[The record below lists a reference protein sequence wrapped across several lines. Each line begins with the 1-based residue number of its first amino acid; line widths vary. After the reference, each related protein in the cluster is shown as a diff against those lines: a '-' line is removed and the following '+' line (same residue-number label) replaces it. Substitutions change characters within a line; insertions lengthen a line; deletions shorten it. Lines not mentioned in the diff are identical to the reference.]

1 MSEHHKSETTA
12 KLLQEHGISE
22 PEIRERAE
30 KQFLNLSA
38 LAVREKAI
46 TLFLIIAIAAAGIF
60 AFLKLGRAEDPSFTI
75 KVFTVSAVWPGAT
88 AQEMQDLVAE
98 PMEKRMQELRDYD
111 RVETF
116 TRPGLALM
124 MVTLKDNTPP
134 KDVPEEFY
142 QARKKLGDE
151 AHTLPQGVYG
161 PFINDEYSDVTFALY
176 SVEAPG
182 LPPRELTR
190 EAETLRQRI
199 LQVPGVKKIDTV
211 GERPERIFVE
221 FSYPRLATLGVSARD
236 IFDALVRE
244 NAVTPSGSI
253 DTKAQ
258 QVYIRLDGALDDL
271 QKIRDTPIVAAGRTL
286 KLSDVADV
294 KRGYEDPATFL
305 IRHNGQPALL
315 LSIVMKEGWN
325 GLDLGKA
332 LVAEQKKISAQLP
345 AGITFSKVTD
355 QAVNIREAV
364 DEFMLKFF
372 VALAVVMI
380 VSFISLGWREGLV
393 VAAAVPLTLAGV
405 FVVML
410 ATGRVFDRITL
421 GALILG
427 LGLLVDDAIISI
439 EIMVVKMEEGWDR
452 VRAAGYAWSHTAAP
466 MLAGTLVTVI
476 GLMPVGFAQSTAG
489 EYAGNIFWV
498 VGFALLASWIVA
510 VTFTPFLGVQMLP
523 EIKALPGGHAAIYA
537 TPGYERLRRLIAW
550 AVRRKVLVACIVVG
564 IFIAAVAG
572 MGLLKQQF
580 FPQSDRP
587 ELLVEVT
594 LPQGTSIET
603 TNASSK
609 KVEDWLRQQPEAKI
623 VTAYIGAGAP
633 RFFFSYNPELPNP
646 NFAKIVVLTAS
657 EKDRDRL
664 KLTLRERVEQGL
676 APEARVRASQLVFGP
691 YSPWPVAF
699 RVMGPNLDKNR
710 AIAAQVQA
718 VMLANAHTRQVN
730 QDWGERA
737 PTVHFVLDQ
746 ARLQLIG
753 LTSQEA
759 AEQIQFLLTGAP
771 VTQVREDI
779 RTVEVVARSAGTDR
793 FDPRKLNDMTLTNRW
808 GKAVP
813 LSQVGHI
820 EIRPEEPIL
829 KRRDRLP
836 TITVESDIDESLQPP
851 QASAEI
857 QKAIQP
863 IIASLPEGYRIETG
877 GNVEEAGKA
886 NKALATVFPV
896 MIVLMLTVIIL
907 QVRSF
912 SAMFMVVLTAP
923 LGLAGVVPTLL
934 LFHQPF
940 GFNAIL
946 GLIALAGIL
955 MRNTL
960 ILIGQIRTN
969 QEEGLDSYHAVV
981 EATVQRSRPVIL
993 TALAAVLAF
1002 IPLTFSVFWGS
1013 MAYTLIGGTAVG
1025 TVLTLVFLPAL
1036 YSIWFG
1042 VRPTAVPSSK
1052 EQAVMTRG

>member
-1 MSEHHKSETTA
+1 MSQHHMSENKE
-12 KLLQEHGISE
+12 KLLQEHGISG
-22 PEIRERAE
+22 PQVRENAE
-30 KQFLNLSA
+30 KRFLNLSA
-38 LAVREKAI
+38 LAVREKAV
-46 TLFLIIAIAAAGIF
+46 TLFLLIAIAAAGIY
-60 AFLKLGRAEDPSFTI
+60 AFLKLGRAEDPNFTI

-88 AQEMQDLVAE
+88 AQEMQDLVAD
-98 PMEKRMQELRDYD
+98 PMEKRMQELRYYD
-111 RVETF
+111 HVDTF

-124 MVTLKDNTPP
+124 TVTLKDSTPP
-134 KDVPEEFY
+134 KDVPEQFY

-151 AHTLPQGVYG
+151 AHNLPQGVYG

-176 SVEAPG
+176 AVEAPG
-182 LPPRELTR
+182 LPPRQLTR
-190 EAETLRQRI
+190 EAESLRQRI
-199 LQVPGVKKIDTV
+199 LQVPGVKKIDIV
-211 GERPERIFVE
+211 GEQPERIFVE
-221 FSYPRLATLGVSARD
+221 FSYQRLATLGVRAPD

-244 NAVTPSGSI
+244 NAVTPAGSI

-271 QKIRDTPIVAAGRTL
+271 QKIRDTPIVSGGRTL
-286 KLSDVADV
+286 KLSDIADV

-305 IRHNGQPALL
+305 VHHNGQPALL

-325 GLDLGKA
+325 GLDLGKS
-332 LVAEQKKISAQLP
+332 LESERKKISADLP

-355 QAVNIREAV
+355 QAVNVREAV

-405 FVVML
+405 FIIML

-439 EIMVVKMEEGWDR
+439 EIMVVKMEEGWNR

-476 GLMPVGFAQSTAG
+476 GLMPVGFARSSAG

-498 VGFALLASWIVA
+498 VGFALLTSWVVA
-510 VTFTPFLGVQMLP
+510 VTFTPYLGVQMLP
-523 EIKALPGGHAAIYA
+523 DIKALPGGREAIYA
-537 TPGYERLRRLIAW
+537 TPGYEKLRRAIAW
-550 AVRRKVLVACIVVG
+550 AVRRKALVACIVVG
-564 IFIAAVAG
+564 IFFMSVAG
-572 MGLLKQQF
+572 MRLLKQQF

-587 ELLVEVT
+587 ELLVEVM

-603 TNASSK
+603 TNAASK
-609 KVEDWLRQQPEAKI
+609 KVEDWLRRQPEAKI

-664 KLTLRERVEQGL
+664 KLRLREQVEQGL

-699 RVMGPNLDKNR
+699 RVMGPNLDKDR
-710 AIAAQVQA
+710 VIAAQVEA
-718 VMLANAHTRQVN
+718 VMRANPHTRQVN
-730 QDWGERA
+730 EDWGERA

-746 ARLQLIG
+746 ARLQQIG
-753 LTSQEA
+753 LTSQDA
-759 AEQIQFLLTGAP
+759 AQQIQFLLTGVP

-779 RTVEVVARSAGTDR
+779 RTVDVVARSAGTDR
-793 FDPRKLNDMTLTNRW
+793 FDPSKLNDMTLLNRW

-813 LSQVGHI
+813 LSQIGHI

-829 KRRDRLP
+829 KRRNRVP

-851 QASAEI
+851 QVSQEI

-863 IIASLPEGYRIETG
+863 ILASLPEGYKIETG
-877 GNVEEAGKA
+877 GNIEESAKA
-886 NKALATVFPV
+886 NKALAKVFPV
-896 MIVLMLTVIIL
+896 MIVLMLTVIIF

-912 SAMFMVVLTAP
+912 SGMFMVALTAP

-960 ILIGQIRTN
+960 ILIGQIKTN
-969 QEEGLDSYHAVV
+969 QEEGLDSYQAVV

-1036 YSIWFG
+1036 YSIWFR
-1042 VRPTAVPSSK
+1042 VKPTAGPSDEAQTALVHS
-1052 EQAVMTRG
+1052 